1 MKYELEDFSKNRIKK
16 IQKNFLK
23 EKEITKEET
32 KTQNFLEEER
42 ERTRSQN
49 KLIVYQRKLDNKEI
63 EEKDIP
69 EEYVEDL
76 KKLYNDK
83 IDNIKRKLNS
93 KK

>member
-42 ERTRSQN
+42 ERTRRHN
-49 KLIVYQRKLDNKEI
+49 TLIVYQRKLDNKEI